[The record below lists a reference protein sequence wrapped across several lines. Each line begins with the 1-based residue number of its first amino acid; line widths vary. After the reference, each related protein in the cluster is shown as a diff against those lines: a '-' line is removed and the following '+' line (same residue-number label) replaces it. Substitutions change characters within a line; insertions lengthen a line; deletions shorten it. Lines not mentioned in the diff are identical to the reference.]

1 MNDLYLRDVY
11 CIYNDKNSR
20 EKFNFNTWPS
30 WSICHAHDK
39 GLFPINLEFLGYN
52 KKYKN

>member
-11 CIYNDKNSR
+11 CIYNYKNSR
-20 EKFNFNTWPS
+20 EFNFNTWPS

-39 GLFPINLEFLGYN
+39 GLFPINLEFWGYN